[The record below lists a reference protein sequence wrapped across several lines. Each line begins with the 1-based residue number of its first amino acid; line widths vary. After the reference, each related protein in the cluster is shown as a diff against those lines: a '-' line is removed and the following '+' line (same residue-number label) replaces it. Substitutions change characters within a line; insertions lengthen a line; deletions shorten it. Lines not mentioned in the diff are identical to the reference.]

1 MYIYTNNSIH
11 IKTETIDACDRM
23 LFKRDHN
30 TFHSQIFLVTA
41 GVCKFWLFFILKCI
55 KIIYFYLLKIIFNII
70 VLKWFENI
78 KKY

>member
-1 MYIYTNNSIH
+1 MHASLNPKLMYIYTNNSIH

-41 GVCKFWLFFILKCI
+41 GV
-55 KIIYFYLLKIIFNII
+55 
-70 VLKWFENI
+70 
-78 KKY
+78 